1 MIFITVIAL
10 ISISTVHS
18 QQWSTIGNGVE
29 YRQVSSSLSLDVNN
43 VLITYAGY
51 LVDVT
56 TVRNN
61 SLYKF
66 Y

>member
-1 MIFITVIAL
+1 MIFIIVTAL
-10 ISISTVHS
+10 ISASTVHS

-56 TVRNN
+56 TVRN
-61 SLYKF
+61 
-66 Y
+66 